1 MRQNVFEPLAK
12 ANTVRF
18 ACCGEGIL
26 NNETLPAGF
35 TSDKE
40 TVLSDDRNSSVE
52 TFGRIVVDVQSGILQ
67 ELFEII
73 FDTQSI
79 ENCLRDRGERALRF
93 LENST
98 VVKKFWMS
106 REFMHPPR
114 FSIHHSFLTA
124 RFFSFFRNKRLH
136 NQSFFCCNLFKIN
149 RFYHIQQTLI
159 YRSLYTDS
167 SCPASGGHHTHR
179 LHFKSLDS
187 AFVASSLQISHG

>member
-79 ENCLRDRGERALRF
+79 ENCLRDRGERVLRF

-106 REFMHPPR
+106 REFMHPP
-114 FSIHHSFLTA
+114 
-124 RFFSFFRNKRLH
+124 
-136 NQSFFCCNLFKIN
+136 